1 MSQEILKRFKIR
13 AKKALG
19 QNFLQDD
26 FILEEIANTV
36 EVRWN
41 NIVEVWPWYWA
52 LTEKILLQEPKN
64 LDLVEL
70 DTDMISIL
78 EKRIETNDF
87 QLGNTNMKI
96 NHIDVLKYIPEFEK
110 YDVIANIPYYI
121 TSPILRHFLYETPI
135 KPRFM
140 IILMQD
146 DVWEKILWK
155 KKNKSSVLSLFIE
168 KKCYV
173 SEVIKVPKECFVPA
187 PKIESS
193 VLMFESHEK
202 YNEVDDETFL
212 KLIKIGFA
220 EPRKKLSKN
229 LIKWW
234 FSKEKISQLFEDLKL
249 WENTRWEDLNI
260 ELWIALN
267 KELS

>member
-1 MSQEILKRFKIR
+1 MSQEILKRFKVR

-26 FILEEIANTV
+26 FILEEIANTI

-41 NIVEVWPWYWA
+41 NIVEVWPGYWA

-70 DTDMISIL
+70 DTDMVAIL
-78 EKRIETNDF
+78 NKRIETNDF
-87 QLGNTNMKI
+87 QIGQTKMEIK
-96 NHIDVLKYIPEFEK
+96 HIDILKYMPDFTK

-121 TSPILRHFLYETPI
+121 TSPILRHFLYETGI
-135 KPRFM
+135 KPSYM

-146 DVWEKILWK
+146 DVGQKILWK
-155 KKNKSSVLSLFIE
+155 GKNKSSVLSLFIE
-168 KKCYV
+168 KKCFV
-173 SEVIKVPKECFVPA
+173 SEIIKVPKECFVPA

-193 VLMFESHEK
+193 VLMFESHDN
-202 YNEVDDETFL
+202 YNHINDEEFL

-229 LIKWW
+229 LIKGG
-234 FSKEKISQLFEDLKL
+234 FSKEIVTQVFEKLEL
-249 WENTRWEDLNI
+249 WENTRWEDLDI
-260 ELWIALN
+260 VLWIALN
-267 KELS
+267 KAII

>member
-1 MSQEILKRFKIR
+1 VSQEILKRFNIR

-26 FILEEIANTV
+26 FILEEIANTIEV
-36 EVRWN
+36 EGN
-41 NIVEVWPWYWA
+41 NIVEVWPGYWA
-52 LTEKILLQEPKN
+52 LTEKILLQKPKN

-78 EKRIETNDF
+78 EKRIDTNDF
-87 QLGNTNMKI
+87 SIWETNMKI
-96 NHIDVLKYIPEFEK
+96 NHVDVLKYIPNFDT

-121 TSPILRHFLYETPI
+121 TSPILRHFLYETDV

-155 KKNKSSVLSLFIE
+155 KKNKSSVLSLFVE
-168 KKCYV
+168 KKCFV
-173 SEVIKVPKECFVPA
+173 SEIIKVPKECFVPA

-193 VLMFESHEK
+193 VLMFESHDN
-202 YNEVDDETFL
+202 YNEIDDVTFL
-212 KLIKIGFA
+212 QLIKSGFG

-229 LIKWW
+229 LIKWG
-234 FSKEKISQLFEDLKL
+234 FSKEKIHEVFQQLDL

-260 ELWIALN
+260 GLWIALH
-267 KELS
+267 KELI